1 MTARGSRWIP
11 ARLYL
16 TQGPGP
22 LQTPGEPRRL
32 IPAPGSFLAPPSGL
46 CMAGLDPALG
56 HLPLTLAGPSAPAPF
71 GEPLCAEVVRCG
83 DLSDP
88 LWRVQTWPT
97 GKDAS
102 PARPQGFPGSRAP
115 SPRSGHSR
123 GLPGRESAGKGS
135 GSQGAGSGAGPRHH
149 RLSAWGQLH
158 LERALSAPGV
168 KHIWAGRLHLRPEP
182 MSAFPSTLWSV
193 WQNQGVPWP
202 HVLAPQAQPD
212 SSIHAWEVPG
222 TRCPARG

>member
-1 MTARGSRWIP
+1 MQRWLGVGTCLTLYGGYRHGPQGRTP
-11 ARLYL
+11 AL
-16 TQGPGP
+16 PV
-22 LQTPGEPRRL
+22 PRD
-32 IPAPGSFLAPPSGL
+32 S
-46 CMAGLDPALG
+46 LDPGLRVPGVATAEASQAESQQEKEAALRG
-56 HLPLTLAGPSAPAPF
+56 
-71 GEPLCAEVVRCG
+71 
-83 DLSDP
+83 
-88 LWRVQTWPT
+88 
-97 GKDAS
+97 
-102 PARPQGFPGSRAP
+102 QGVA
-115 SPRSGHSR
+115 
-123 GLPGRESAGKGS
+123 
-135 GSQGAGSGAGPRHH
+135 RHH

-158 LERALSAPGV
+158 LERVLSAPGV